1 MKYLTFALVLMS
13 FQFASAE
20 SLVSSK
26 YRGYANGVI
35 QLKNDNDGTS
45 LLSGTPVDI
54 IVKRV
59 NPLTRPVQF
68 VNGARMITIKNSAES
83 FKFVVPGSAELTNG
97 YASVRAAETEQPAD
111 LQIKENRVQTGSKQ
125 EVHSESCNY
134 YGYCYS
140 CEEDDKGEEDCGYRM
155 TSGCSGTEK
164 ILYRIDTFERSLDL
178 MISDASQAVRIKTQG
193 TPEFEN
199 TRLETVASCR

>member
-1 MKYLTFALVLMS
+1 MKFLTFALVLLS

-20 SLVSSK
+20 PLVSSK
-26 YRGYANGVI
+26 YRGYAEGVI

-68 VNGARMITIKNSAES
+68 VKGARLISIKHSSET
-83 FKFVVPGSAELTNG
+83 FKFLVPSSAELING
-97 YASVRAAETEQPAD
+97 QVSVRAEENEQPAD

-125 EVHSESCNY
+125 EVHSQSCQY
-134 YGYCYS
+134 YGFCYA
-140 CEEDDKGEEDCGYRM
+140 CDVDLNGEKECGYQMSRN
-155 TSGCSGTEK
+155 CSGTEK
-164 ILYRIDTFERSLDL
+164 ILYRIDTFERSLEL
-178 MISDASQAVRIKTQG
+178 MISDASQAVQIKTEG

-199 TRLETVASCR
+199 TRLETVEPCR